1 MSDYINELTDLFD
14 ALSSFTESMKEA
26 TRQDM
31 MLRYPHYDEIYRGL
45 KEKEKIVED
54 MLDKCSK
61 ECRQVIREYIVDLQD
76 IHHVEGDYF
85 YMRGYSDCLRMM
97 HRLNLLKE

>member
-31 MLRYPHYDEIYRGL
+31 MLRHPCYNEIL
-45 KEKEKIVED
+45 KDLKDKEELYKKMVE
-54 MLDKCSK
+54 KCSK
-61 ECRQVIREYIVDLQD
+61 ECRWVISEYIVELQD
-76 IHHVEGDYF
+76 FHNVEGDYF
-85 YMRGYSDCLRMM
+85 YMRGYSDCLRLM
-97 HRLNLLKE
+97 HRLNLLK